1 MRRLFSMA
9 AFGFG
14 FYYLWNN
21 TDMTTE
27 MVALGAMGVAVL
39 LEFAGQLIDSA
50 HSRTQRSSSRFSR
63 TLHCSRYRRGFTFER
78 NRASGSLAV

>member
-9 AFGFG
+9 ALGFG

-27 MVALGAMGVAVL
+27 IVALGAMGVAVV
-39 LEFAGQLIDSA
+39 LEFIAPD
-50 HSRTQRSSSRFSR
+50 
-63 TLHCSRYRRGFTFER
+63 
-78 NRASGSLAV
+78 

>member
-21 TDMTTE
+21 TDMTIE
-27 MVALGAMGVAVL
+27 LVALGAMGVAVL
-39 LEFAGQLIDSA
+39 LEFAAAD
-50 HSRTQRSSSRFSR
+50 
-63 TLHCSRYRRGFTFER
+63 
-78 NRASGSLAV
+78 

>member
-1 MRRLFSMA
+1 MPREDLAGAAREDIVIRQLLSMA

-27 MVALGAMGVAVL
+27 LVALGAMGVVVL
-39 LEFAGQLIDSA
+39 LEFAGAD
-50 HSRTQRSSSRFSR
+50 
-63 TLHCSRYRRGFTFER
+63 
-78 NRASGSLAV
+78 